1 MCSCEISKVFKNTYF
16 EEQLQMVASVDI
28 EMKLFFEVIFIRYF
42 HFARQYF
49 FFPFVFF
56 PYFQFTLK

>member
-1 MCSCEISKVFKNTYF
+1 MFSCEISKVFKNTYF

-28 EMKLFFEVIFIRYF
+28 EMKLFFEVIFISF
-42 HFARQYF
+42 SLCSSTLFLPVCF
-49 FFPFVFF
+49 FF